1 MASVFTSIETT
12 RKIDS
17 SGAVLDVKKNPV
29 VISILDGVDTLK
41 KLTEQGQMKA
51 EDIQSAKG
59 FLMMRTD
66 KVIITASP
74 IACIL

>member
-12 RKIDS
+12 RKLDS
-17 SGAVLDVKKNPV
+17 SGAVLDIKKNPV

-41 KLTEQGQMKA
+41 KLFEQGQIKA
-51 EDIQSAKG
+51 EDIQGAKG

-66 KVIITASP
+66 KVGGG
-74 IACIL
+74 L